1 MSKSEQLR
9 IAVVSSTCPPKGGG
23 IAAAHCELAKLLAR
37 RWEVRVFAYA
47 DPDQKHE
54 GHIERR
60 NTPAWLG
67 KVLYWLGRRYVRRY
81 NPQGCA
87 VAVPRILR
95 ASCGAWRLSR
105 PLRQFRPDVLIVPD
119 HYLPLYWLRP
129 PGGCKTIWF
138 SNHNYLRFRGN
149 PLLGASDW
157 ADTDIARS
165 MERRALRKAQA
176 AICPCD
182 YMIREFKRAYTTG
195 IPIFK
200 IPNWFDVE
208 AIQSI
213 PPSTFRE
220 EKGWGRDLPVV
231 YIPSAGSEFKGKR
244 YVFEIIRRL
253 SRMRNGSVRFLLSG
267 AFPED
272 LQMELRTAG
281 LLDKVHVPGHVAWSE
296 ILGCVKACDAGVS
309 PTLIENFSMA
319 IIEAMAMGVPVV
331 AFDTGGNR
339 EIISHGQSGWIVP
352 YLDVDALVERA
363 LQCLQN
369 PGQRAEMSRAAAAGM
384 SQLLAPDRLLALY
397 EDLFRQLQLASR
409 LSA

>member
-1 MSKSEQLR
+1 VNTNGHLR

-23 IAAAHCELAKLLAR
+23 IAAAHCQLAKLLAR

-47 DPDQKHE
+47 DSDQQHE

-60 NTPAWLG
+60 NTLPWLG
-67 KVLYWLGRRYVRRY
+67 PILYWLGRRYVRRY
-81 NPQGCA
+81 NRQGIP

-95 ASCGAWRLSR
+95 ASCGAWRLNR

-119 HYLPLYWLRP
+119 HYVPLYWLRP

-182 YMIREFKRAYTTG
+182 YMAREFKRAYPSG
-195 IPIFK
+195 LPLFK

-208 AIQSI
+208 SVQSI
-213 PPSTFRE
+213 SPATFRA
-220 EKGWGRDLPVV
+220 EKGWGPDLPVV
-231 YIPSAGSEFKGKR
+231 YIPSGGSEFKGKR

-253 SRMRNGSVRFLLSG
+253 SRLRNGSVRFLLSG
-267 AFPED
+267 HLPED
-272 LQMELRTAG
+272 LQLELRTAG
-281 LLDKVHVPGHVAWSE
+281 LLDKVHVPGHVAWTE
-296 ILGCVKACDAGVS
+296 ILGCVKACDVGVS

-319 IIEAMAMGVPVV
+319 IIEALALGVPVV

-339 EIISHGQSGWIVP
+339 EIISHGESGWIVP
-352 YLDVDALVERA
+352 YLDVDALVARA
-363 LQCLQN
+363 FELLQN
-369 PGQRAEMSRAAAAGM
+369 PGQRAEMARAGTSNM
-384 SQLLAPDRLLALY
+384 LELLAPDRLLCMY
-397 EDLFRQLQLASR
+397 ENLFNQVEPACRPAV
-409 LSA
+409 